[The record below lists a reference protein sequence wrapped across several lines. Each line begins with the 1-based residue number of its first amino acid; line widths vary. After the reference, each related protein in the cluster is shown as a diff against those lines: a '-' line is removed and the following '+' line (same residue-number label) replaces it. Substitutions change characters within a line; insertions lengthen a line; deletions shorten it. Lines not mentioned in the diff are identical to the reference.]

1 MVLRWFEPEALD
13 DLGYRPEAV
22 KLVGSEVWL
31 LLVNP
36 HRFSLRNSS

>member
-1 MVLRWFEPEALD
+1 MVLRWFEPEALE
-13 DLGYRPEAV
+13 GYRPEAV